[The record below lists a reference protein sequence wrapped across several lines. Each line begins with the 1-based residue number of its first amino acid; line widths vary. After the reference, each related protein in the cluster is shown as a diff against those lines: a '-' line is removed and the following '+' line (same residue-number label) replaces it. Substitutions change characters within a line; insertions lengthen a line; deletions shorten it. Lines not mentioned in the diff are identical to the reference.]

1 MRPNL
6 ALLLGN
12 HSYSAAF
19 SKSPRYRGVSPPN
32 VSAGSDNTRK
42 KLDPTIFVAEGR
54 KAWSVALNAGGQAFF
69 YATARQPFSVA
80 GASRQR
86 SGAAFVGQAPY
97 AQQARPDVQAFSP
110 IMARSITK

>member
-1 MRPNL
+1 MGPSL

-19 SKSPRYRGVSPPN
+19 SKSPRYRGVNPPN

-42 KLDPTIFVAEGR
+42 KLDPTTVVVEGR

-69 YATARQPFSVA
+69 YATADGPFPSQVLTDRGLTQLLLGVA
-80 GASRQR
+80 PTLSGPR
-86 SGAAFVGQAPY
+86 SDI
-97 AQQARPDVQAFSP
+97 RAFSP
-110 IMARSITK
+110 IISADHY